1 MVRWMMRED
10 GSKDS
15 RMAQNEDKS
24 EIIDELVKRPAF
36 FM

>member
-10 GSKDS
+10 GSKDN
-15 RMAQNEDKS
+15 RMAQNEYKS
-24 EIIDELVKRPAF
+24 EIIDKLVKRPAF